1 MKPQGFSKRR
11 LWKILTKKE
20 VSAFLGRMEAQA
32 HAAVRESYEAA
43 VKAEEQRIFDNS
55 KAAGIIEGMQSVV
68 DTLTKSNEALN
79 DELENNPEMN
89 YYGSSYSG
97 LTHYLSRIDDIKAI
111 VLERIEFES
120 RELSRLETEFEETQ
134 RKITA
139 NYAAIRAD
147 LKNKSKAAQC
157 VEYLRE
163 VGFDVS
169 ELEKLE
175 CTAVAVA
182 LDKRYLFIGIKKEEN
197 R

>member
-1 MKPQGFSKRR
+1 M
-11 LWKILTKKE
+11 LTKKE
-20 VSAFLGRMEAQA
+20 VSAFLDRMEARA
-32 HAAVRESYEAA
+32 HAAAKEAYEAA

-55 KAAGIIEGMQSVV
+55 KAARIIEGMQPVV
-68 DTLTKSNEALN
+68 DTLIKSNEALN
-79 DELENNPEMN
+79 TELKNSPEMSYCGSG
-89 YYGSSYSG
+89 YYG
-97 LTHYLSRIDDIKAI
+97 LTYYLSNIDNVKAV

-120 RELSRLETEFEETQ
+120 RKLSRLVTEFEETQ

-182 LDKRYLFIGIKKEEN
+182 LDKRYLFIGINKEEN

>member
-1 MKPQGFSKRR
+1 M
-11 LWKILTKKE
+11 LTKKE
-20 VSAFLGRMEAQA
+20 VSAFLDRMEAQVHTSVKEA
-32 HAAVRESYEAA
+32 YEAA
-43 VKAEEQRIFDNS
+43 IKAEEQRIFDNS
-55 KAAGIIEGMQSVV
+55 KAARIIEGMQPVV
-68 DTLTKSNEALN
+68 DTLIKSNEELN

-89 YYGSSYSG
+89 YCGSSYSG

-120 RELSRLETEFEETQ
+120 RELGRLEKEFEELK
-134 RKITA
+134 RKVTA

-169 ELEKLE
+169 DLEKLE

-182 LDKRYLFIGIKKEEN
+182 LDKRYLFIGIKKEEK
-197 R
+197 